1 MSPQPSAAAPVAFH
15 GEKTTWH
22 GFDRFDFLMD
32 EMDLRIKPSRPRRRT
47 QGP

>member
-1 MSPQPSAAAPVAFH
+1 MLRSAALNHVAVLVTAMLGMSPQPSAAAPVAFD

-22 GFDRFDFLMD
+22 GF
-32 EMDLRIKPSRPRRRT
+32 T